1 MVTHPC
7 GDHAQSCLTVLLLY
21 IVLAKL
27 SLSQQHCNFDPA
39 STINQSQ
46 KLHLWATKASVVLNL
61 AFKPSYCITIVVTSI
76 SFTVFVAAAL

>member
-7 GDHAQSCLTVLLLY
+7 GYHAQLCLTVLLLY
-21 IVLAKL
+21 IVLVIL

-46 KLHLWATKASVVLNL
+46 RLHLWATKASVVLNL
-61 AFKPSYCITIVVTSI
+61 AFKPSYCITIIVTSI
-76 SFTVFVAAAL
+76 SFTVFVAAEL